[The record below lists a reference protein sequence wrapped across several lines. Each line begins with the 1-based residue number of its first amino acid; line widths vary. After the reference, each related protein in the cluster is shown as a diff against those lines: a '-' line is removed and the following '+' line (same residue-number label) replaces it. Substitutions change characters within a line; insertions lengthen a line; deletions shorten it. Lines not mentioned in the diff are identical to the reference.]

1 MQQCRQKLQDV
12 DLLRLQT
19 EDQLLKLKGKI
30 NIKVRQARA
39 EAELET
45 REDLENKYI
54 PEIEQLKQKNKDLTQ
69 EVA

>member
-1 MQQCRQKLQDV
+1 VQQCRQKLQDV